1 MTRDRFDAIVLAG
14 GASRR
19 FGGADK
25 AMMRV
30 GEVTLLQR
38 AVDAVADAAITVVA
52 GPRRRLDSHVIWV
65 QEHPPGAG
73 PAHALGAAIA
83 SVSAEVVVVL
93 ACDLPFASRPVVCR
107 LVDAVGNSDGA
118 VLRDGLLR
126 PQPLFAAYRTAA
138 LRHRLTAVASPDSS
152 MREVVSGIEVEF
164 VADAIAAFD
173 CDTPDDLD
181 AARTALNGSVKV
193 DGPPRD
199 RRPGE

>member
-1 MTRDRFDAIVLAG
+1 MTPDRFDAIVLAG

-19 FGGADK
+19 FGGVDK

-52 GPRRRLDSHVIWV
+52 GPRRHLGSHVVWV

-73 PAHALGAAIA
+73 PAHALAAAIA
-83 SVSAEVVVVL
+83 SVSAKVVVVL
-93 ACDLPFASRPVVCR
+93 ACDLPFASRTVVRR
-107 LVDAVGNSDGA
+107 LVEAIGNSDGA
-118 VLRDGLLR
+118 VLRDELLR
-126 PQPLFAAYRTAA
+126 TQPLFAAYRTDA
-138 LRHRLTAVASPDSS
+138 LRRRLTAVASPGSS
-152 MREVVSGIEVEF
+152 MREVVSGIEVEL

-181 AARTALNGSVKV
+181 TARTALTGSVKV
-193 DGPPRD
+193 DGTLRG
-199 RRPGE
+199 RLWGG